1 MSSRRALRG
10 LEALETAILLAISLA
25 IIFGAVPYIIQTIYQ
40 IEASLEAKN
49 YAAFLVALADSLES
63 DFGMAGVQRMYQLP
77 NSYFGTFYVRAVPLK
92 VVVQCGAQTY
102 TYYFKEL
109 VVGYNSTY
117 VEFGNSMLR
126 GLNGSLAVPIGEPV
140 VALNSTYPRSLRLY
154 SRVVYV
160 NGSSLYLYTI
170 SASFV
175 PQGSGRSLAYTIGP
189 LNYTS
194 TPCNGLVTVVASSG
208 LGSKAITVS
217 VKNGVYLVWNN
228 VTFYWK

>member
-1 MSSRRALRG
+1 MSRPSCRG

-25 IIFGAVPYIIQTIYQ
+25 IVFGAVPYIVQTIYQ

-63 DFGMAGVQRMYQLP
+63 DFGMTGVQRMYQLP
-77 NSYFGTFYVRAVPLK
+77 SSYFGTFYVRTAPL
-92 VVVQCGAQTY
+92 VVTVRCGTRSY

-117 VEFGNSMLR
+117 VEFGNAMLR
-126 GLNGSLAVPIGEPV
+126 GLNGSLVVPIGEPV
-140 VALNSTYPRSLRLY
+140 AALNSTYPSALRLY
-154 SRVVYV
+154 SRLVYV

-175 PQGSGRSLAYTIGP
+175 PQGPGRALAYAIGP

-194 TPCNGLVTVVASSG
+194 VPCSGPVSVTASSR
-208 LGSKAITVS
+208 LGSKTIS
-217 VKNGVYLVWNN
+217 VAVQNGVYLVWNN
-228 VTFYWK
+228 VTVYWK